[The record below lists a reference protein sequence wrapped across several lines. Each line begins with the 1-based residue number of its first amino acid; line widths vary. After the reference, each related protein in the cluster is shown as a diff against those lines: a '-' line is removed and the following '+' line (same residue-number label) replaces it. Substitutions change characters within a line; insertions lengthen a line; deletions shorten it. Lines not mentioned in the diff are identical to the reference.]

1 MYSVPTPLY
10 DIYPNDSAYPD
21 YVESFNGQFDMST
34 GELFHPQQPFD
45 GTLAPAFPNL
55 DSVSY
60 HQPPDGGLA
69 PAHQY
74 NPAQILPLFT
84 GTPSSSSQS
93 SSSFEATLTPS
104 LGPSLENVPQLYPEL
119 AASTP
124 QATAAPLTSSGL
136 VSHRRR
142 TRGPNRRP
150 PGTGFS
156 SLLVSF
162 ISFFSLVSEMSPNLN
177 GKTLLSS
184 QDKLPTEV
192 QAALNMYDVGCCK
205 AKKEPSTTHKHMF
218 SIKHINRFCKGMENL
233 VPFFVCP
240 AFVAFNVHCRNAR

>member
-1 MYSVPTPLY
+1 MYSVPTSLY

-69 PAHQY
+69 PAFQY
-74 NPAQILPLFT
+74 NPVQMPPLVT

-93 SSSFEATLTPS
+93 SSSLEATLIPS
-104 LGPSLENVPQLYPEL
+104 LGPSLGDVPQLCPKLEVNI
-119 AASTP
+119 P
-124 QATAAPLTSSGL
+124 QPTAAPL
-136 VSHRRR
+136 SHRGPVSRHRR

-150 PGTGFS
+150 LGTGFS
-156 SLLVSF
+156 SLLVRS
-162 ISFFSLVSEMSPNLN
+162 ISIF
-177 GKTLLSS
+177 
-184 QDKLPTEV
+184 
-192 QAALNMYDVGCCK
+192 
-205 AKKEPSTTHKHMF
+205 
-218 SIKHINRFCKGMENL
+218 
-233 VPFFVCP
+233 
-240 AFVAFNVHCRNAR
+240 